1 MEKFLD
7 VEVVADYSEGVI
19 NKTTPQLINI
29 KSIAKVKTS
38 IYIGCCVIVTD
49 DGKDSVVKG
58 DYGHIRQRI
67 GDLKHTDIRNCY
79 VFKNGVATHYVPL
92 DSVSD
97 IRVGENTVV
106 SLVVKTGDV
115 LYTGMTFVDLRK
127 TIIDINFGG

>member
-7 VEVVADYSEGVI
+7 VVVVDDYKEGTVV
-19 NKTTPQLINI
+19 
-29 KSIAKVKTS
+29 KSRPMLMNVKNIAKVKTS
-38 IYIGCCVIVTD
+38 QYIGCCVVATD
-49 DGKDSVVKG
+49 DEKSYVVQG
-58 DYGHIRQRI
+58 DYAYIRQRI
-67 GDLKHTDIRNCY
+67 DDLKHTDVRNCY
-79 VFKNGVATHYVPL
+79 VFKNGPSTHYVPL

-97 IRVGENTVV
+97 IRVGENNVV